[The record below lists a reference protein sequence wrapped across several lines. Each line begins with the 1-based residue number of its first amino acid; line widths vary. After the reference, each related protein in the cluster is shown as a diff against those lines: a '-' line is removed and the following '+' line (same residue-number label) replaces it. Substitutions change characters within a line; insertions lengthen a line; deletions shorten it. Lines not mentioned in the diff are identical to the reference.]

1 MGLEFP
7 EETTGAVDDY
17 GFKWGQVVVER
28 LGSILRKPTDPNSD
42 KIIRVKTQYR
52 NLEIYVSPTG
62 RSVRVWRDHKEL
74 T

>member
-1 MGLEFP
+1 MAPLS
-7 EETTGAVDDY
+7 DY
-17 GFKWGQVVVER
+17 GFEWEQVEVER
-28 LGSILRKPTDPNSD
+28 LASILRKPTDAHSD
-42 KIIRVKTQYR
+42 KVIRVRTKYR